1 MKPNA
6 FSEATF
12 KTFTHSFVTDRQ
24 EGPLSSCARSLSLSN
39 RGQCHHIYFYLLV
52 VVVVVGGSTYVLKCS
67 VDCLCDALN
76 VVVAVFL
83 RILWKEQL
91 TNFLIARV
99 ISIIPAA
106 ERLRN

>member
-1 MKPNA
+1 M
-6 FSEATF
+6 SQ
-12 KTFTHSFVTDRQ
+12 TDER
-24 EGPLSSCARSLSLSN
+24 GRFHLVLALSLSN

-52 VVVVVGGSTYVLKCS
+52 GVVVVGGSTYVLKCS
-67 VDCLCDALN
+67 VDCVCDALN